1 MVSHLN
7 EYDLLVIFT
16 GVTLILLLLSL
27 LVVGL
32 LVLLSL
38 LRDMSLTIFLLIIP
52 SQLTLVFSS
61 SPFSITSSVAA
72 MLVLVGLKSKLLVC
86 SPEIKIET

>member
-72 MLVLVGLKSKLLVC
+72 MLELVGLKSKLLVC